1 VLSEDRTASI
11 PDKSKVYALLSRH
24 PPGLT
29 PEQLA
34 LVCLRQGLAVGEPA
48 TVVKHLLHILMD
60 LEAGPV
66 HQKVVRTDDGRYRV
80 VPFW

>member
-1 VLSEDRTASI
+1 VPAEHRTAAI

-24 PPGLT
+24 PAGLT
-29 PEQLA
+29 PHQLA
-34 LVCLRQGLAVGEPA
+34 LACLSQGLAVGEPA
-48 TVVKHLLHILMD
+48 TVVEHLMHILMD

-66 HQKVVRTDDGRYRV
+66 HRKVVKTDDGRYRV

>member
-1 VLSEDRTASI
+1 MRSEDRTAPI
-11 PDKSKVYALLSRH
+11 PDKSKVYALLSRQ
-24 PPGLT
+24 PAGLT
-29 PEQLA
+29 PQQLA
-34 LVCLRQGLAVGEPA
+34 LACLRQGLAVGKPA
-48 TVVKHLLHILMD
+48 TVADHLMHILMD